1 METTLK
7 RQLYLY
13 LLCGQI
19 IKNHREIR
27 SEILTVI
34 KNVSFELF
42 WSRALYAM
50 PEDME
55 KVVLWLYGSNE
66 STTISAKECILRTQ
80 SDYKSF
86 TLSWPEFIAS
96 IEKEL
101 YLLQTRILPPESGL
115 RRFLEGKKTDKLN
128 KIDVWHFACF
138 QMWLN
143 LKWIYFQESKARSVS
158 QNSDLSEEEKISFVD
173 SELKTEMSLES
184 DDNRIDEL
192 INDRL
197 TLRSEEMK
205 RCMALSRI
213 MTEEDVSINHN
224 DYEEVKKQIQ
234 EESEDSIKETI
245 LDITNSKNL
254 DDFEKSFHFVIEQTK
269 WAVNHDAANLGLLF
283 QMLNS
288 PFIDQETKTK
298 IIELLSKEPWNRKT
312 QVLYNICRKELPA
325 LKEYY
330 FYTANDNLLSSLK
343 NQIMWDKFGHRDSSC
358 FKIPLTAQKTKM
370 LYLLLRRNNCIS
382 PDTDI
387 VNFCHIMTGLP
398 IKGSTLS
405 FPIKWIHKE
414 LQSLALFIGVL
425 MDFNKEFGCANYKI
439 TWKTASKLFLFN
451 DKCVNLKSTQYH
463 QAVKKYESLISE
475 INAILA
481 PEQQS

>member
-1 METTLK
+1 ME
-7 RQLYLY
+7 
-13 LLCGQI
+13 
-19 IKNHREIR
+19 
-27 SEILTVI
+27 
-34 KNVSFELF
+34 
-42 WSRALYAM
+42 
-50 PEDME
+50 
-55 KVVLWLYGSNE
+55 
-66 STTISAKECILRTQ
+66 
-80 SDYKSF
+80 
-86 TLSWPEFIAS
+86 
-96 IEKEL
+96 
-101 YLLQTRILPPESGL
+101 
-115 RRFLEGKKTDKLN
+115 
-128 KIDVWHFACF
+128 
-138 QMWLN
+138 
-143 LKWIYFQESKARSVS
+143 
-158 QNSDLSEEEKISFVD
+158 
-173 SELKTEMSLES
+173 
-184 DDNRIDEL
+184 
-192 INDRL
+192 
-197 TLRSEEMK
+197 
-205 RCMALSRI
+205 
-213 MTEEDVSINHN
+213 
-224 DYEEVKKQIQ
+224 
-234 EESEDSIKETI
+234 
-245 LDITNSKNL
+245 
-254 DDFEKSFHFVIEQTK
+254 
-269 WAVNHDAANLGLLF
+269 
-283 QMLNS
+283 
-288 PFIDQETKTK
+288 
-298 IIELLSKEPWNRKT
+298 
-312 QVLYNICRKELPA
+312 
-325 LKEYY
+325 EYY